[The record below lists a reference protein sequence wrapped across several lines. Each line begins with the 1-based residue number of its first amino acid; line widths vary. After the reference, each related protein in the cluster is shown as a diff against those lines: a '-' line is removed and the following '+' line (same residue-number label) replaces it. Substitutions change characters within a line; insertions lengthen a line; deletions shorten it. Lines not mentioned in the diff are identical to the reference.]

1 MAYNECDFFGTI
13 WYRSDFRGA
22 VSIQAGLVINVLH
35 LSVGVPA
42 IILLPDRIIRYQT
55 Y

>member
-1 MAYNECDFFGTI
+1 MAYNKCDFFVLYGI
-13 WYRSDFRGA
+13 GPIFGGA
-22 VSIQAGLVINVLH
+22 VSIRVGLVINVLY